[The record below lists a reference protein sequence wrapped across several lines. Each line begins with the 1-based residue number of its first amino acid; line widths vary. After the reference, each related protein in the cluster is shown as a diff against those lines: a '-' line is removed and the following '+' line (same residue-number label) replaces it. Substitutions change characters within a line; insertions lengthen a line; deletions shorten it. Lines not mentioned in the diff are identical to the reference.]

1 MLSIFVPVF
10 SFCAKSATCRKRFKI
25 RYRLLVVKNFISV
38 IILLSKCTKLGII
51 FSASFAVC
59 VFLYKM
65 GSMNTRAAQLKAFD
79 RLLTIMDELREQC
92 PWDKKQT
99 MQTLRHLTIEE
110 TYELGDA
117 ILDNDLNE
125 VKMELGDVLL
135 HIVFYAK
142 IGSETGD
149 FDIADVANA
158 ISDKLVSR
166 HPHIYGDVKVTD
178 AEEVKRNWEQLKL
191 KEGKRS
197 VLEGV
202 PKSLPAMVKANRI
215 QDKVAGVGF
224 DWERPE
230 QVFEKVKE
238 ELGELQDEVATGKEE
253 RIESEFGDVLFSMI
267 NYARFLGVNPENA
280 LERTNKKFINR
291 FQFLERK
298 ASKLKK
304 SLKEM
309 TLEEMDVYWNEAKR
323 GE

>member
-1 MLSIFVPVF
+1 
-10 SFCAKSATCRKRFKI
+10 
-25 RYRLLVVKNFISV
+25 
-38 IILLSKCTKLGII
+38 
-51 FSASFAVC
+51 
-59 VFLYKM
+59 M

-178 AEEVKRNWEQLKL
+178 AEEVKRNWDQLKL